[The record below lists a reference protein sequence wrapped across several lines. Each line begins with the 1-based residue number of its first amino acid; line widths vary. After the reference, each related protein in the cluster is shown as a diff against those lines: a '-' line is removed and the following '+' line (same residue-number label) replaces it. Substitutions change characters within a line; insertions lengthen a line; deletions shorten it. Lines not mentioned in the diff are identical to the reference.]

1 MFDKMTETMKA
12 KLDNGNG
19 GYEWNCDA
27 EDFYDALYALYQMAL
42 AGVISQKQWK
52 KITDLVIF
60 VIEVVVS

>member
-1 MFDKMTETMKA
+1 MMETMKA

-27 EDFYDALYALYQMAL
+27 EDFYDALYQMAL

-52 KITDLVIF
+52 KITDFVTS